1 MKRLGLIGCVLLA
14 STAWGQEKGKVVE
27 EIVARVN
34 NEIITRSELERA
46 RAGLGDEA
54 KQDCPRCTPEQ
65 LQNMV
70 EEREKNILRDL
81 IDQSLLVQRAKDMGI
96 SVETELVKRLDEIRQ
111 ANKFADMDAFERAV
125 ASQGLS
131 WEDFKNQIR
140 NNLLTQR
147 VIGQEVS
154 RSIVVGHDEVEK
166 YYNEHKKEFVRPEQV
181 ALREMFVSTE
191 GKKEA
196 EIPELEKKA
205 KGLLDRVKN
214 GEDFGE
220 LAKRFSDGST
230 AKNGGF
236 LGLFKRGELSKEL
249 EDIVFKMKKNDL
261 TDVIQT
267 KQGFLVLQVLE
278 HYDEGEQTL
287 AKVENEIMDRL
298 YQERMQ
304 PAYREYLKTLR
315 QESYVVVKP
324 GYTDTGGV
332 GSVPIQEVQAT
343 PEESKAKKT
352 GRKKYLLFGKR
363 KESGK

>member
-1 MKRLGLIGCVLLA
+1 MKRLVFAACMLSA
-14 STAWGQEKGKVVE
+14 TAVWGQDKGKVVE
-27 EIVARVN
+27 EILARVN
-34 NEIITRSELERA
+34 NEIITRSELQRA
-46 RAGLGDEA
+46 RASLVDDA

-65 LQNMV
+65 LQNIV
-70 EEREKNILRDL
+70 AERDKNILRDL
-81 IDQSLLVQRAKDMGI
+81 IDQSLLIQRAKDMGV
-96 SVETELVKRLDEIRQ
+96 SVETELVKRLDEMRQ
-111 ANKFADMDAFERAV
+111 TNKFPDMDAFERAV
-125 ASQGLS
+125 AAQGTS
-131 WEDFKNQIR
+131 WEDFKSQIR

-154 RSIVVGHDEVEK
+154 RSINIGRDEVEK
-166 YYNEHKKEFVRPEQV
+166 YYNEHKKDYVRPEQV

-196 EIPELEKKA
+196 DIPELQKKA

-230 AKNGGF
+230 AKSGGF

-249 EDIVFKMKKNDL
+249 EDTAFKMKKGDL

-278 HYDEGEQTL
+278 HYDEGEQAL

-298 YQERMQ
+298 YQQKME

-315 QESYVVVKP
+315 QESYVIVKP
-324 GYTDTGGV
+324 GFTDTGGI

-343 PEESKAKKT
+343 PEASKTKK
-352 GRKKYLLFGKR
+352 GRKKFLVFGKR
-363 KESGK
+363 KESGV

>member
-1 MKRLGLIGCVLLA
+1 MKRLVLAACALSA
-14 STAWGQEKGKVVE
+14 ATVWGQEKGGVIE

-46 RAGLGDEA
+46 QNTLADDA

-65 LQNMV
+65 LQNIV
-70 EEREKNILRDL
+70 VEREKNVLRDL
-81 IDQSLLVQRAKDMGI
+81 IDQSLLIQRAKDMGI

-111 ANKFADMDAFERAV
+111 TNKFPDMDEFERRVTA
-125 ASQGLS
+125 QGTS
-131 WEDFKNQIR
+131 WEDFKSQIR

-154 RSIVVGHDEVEK
+154 RSISIGREEVEK

-191 GKKEA
+191 GKKET
-196 EIPELEKKA
+196 EIPDLEKKA

-230 AKNGGF
+230 AKTGGF

-249 EDIVFKMKKNDL
+249 EDTAFKMKKNDL

-267 KQGFLVLQVLE
+267 KQGFLVLQILE
-278 HYDEGEQTL
+278 HYDEGEQAM

-298 YQERMQ
+298 YQQRME

-315 QESYVVVKP
+315 QESYVIVKP
-324 GYTDTGGV
+324 GFNDTGGI

-343 PEESKAKKT
+343 PEANKGKK
-352 GRKKYLLFGKR
+352 GRKKFLVFGKR
-363 KESGK
+363 KEAT

>member
-1 MKRLGLIGCVLLA
+1 MKRLVLAVCALSA
-14 STAWGQEKGKVVE
+14 AGAWGQEKGRVVE

-46 RAGLGDEA
+46 RGALADDA

-65 LQNMV
+65 LQNIV
-70 EEREKNILRDL
+70 TEREKNILRDL
-81 IDQSLLVQRAKDMGI
+81 IDQSLLIQRAKDMGI

-111 ANKFADMDAFERAV
+111 TNKFPDMEAFERAV
-125 ASQGLS
+125 AAQGTS
-131 WEDFKNQIR
+131 WEDFKSQIR

-154 RSIVVGHDEVEK
+154 RSINVGHDEVEK
-166 YYNEHKKEFVRPEQV
+166 YYTEHKKEFVRPEQV

-191 GKKEA
+191 GKKET
-196 EIPELEKKA
+196 EIHDLQKKA

-230 AKNGGF
+230 AKSGGF

-249 EDIVFKMKKNDL
+249 EDTAFKMKKNDL
-261 TDVIQT
+261 TDVVQT

-278 HYDEGEQTL
+278 HYDEGEQAM
-287 AKVENEIMDRL
+287 AKVENEITDRL
-298 YQERMQ
+298 YQQRME
-304 PAYREYLKTLR
+304 PAYRAYLKTLR

-324 GYTDTGGV
+324 GFNDTGGI

-343 PEESKAKKT
+343 PEANKAKK
-352 GRKKYLLFGKR
+352 GRKKFLVFGKR
-363 KESGK
+363 KEAGE